1 MKRMKETELYR
12 PVVAY
17 LENQGYRVNS
27 EVKNCDITAR
37 RDEDLIIVELKT
49 RFSLALVYQGI
60 NRKKMTPAV
69 YVAVPV
75 IGSRGFPPNYPS
87 LKDLLRRL
95 EIGLLLVRFLKTKTR
110 VEAVLHPLPFKERM
124 APRRRQMIIREI
136 ETRYGEFNTGGSPSD
151 VEKLTSY
158 KLAAIRLAWHL
169 SREDTL
175 SPRELRSRGTGEK
188 TQRILSDNFY
198 GWFNRVSKGRYELDE
213 SGRQALTRYENVV
226 DLLSNATD

>member
-1 MKRMKETELYR
+1 MNETELYR

-60 NRKKMTPAV
+60 NRKKLTSAV

-75 IGSRGFPPNYPS
+75 MGSKGYPPHYRS

-110 VEAVLHPLPFKERM
+110 VEPVLHPLPFEERM
-124 APRRRQMIIREI
+124 SPRRRQMILREI
-136 ETRYGEFNTGGSPSD
+136 DSRYGEFNTGGSPSD
-151 VEKLTSY
+151 VEKMTSY
-158 KLAAIRLAWHL
+158 KLEAIRLAWHL
-169 SREDTL
+169 SRVETL
-175 SPRELRSRGTGEK
+175 SPKELRSLGTGDK

-198 GWFNRVSKGRYELDE
+198 GWFNRVSKGRYELDD
-213 SGRQALTRYENVV
+213 SGRKALAGYENVV
-226 DLLSNATD
+226 TLLSKGND